1 MRIRI
6 LFKSKKKFI
15 YTGNGEYM
23 KLDIKKYMTKTLNG
37 MALGLFSSLII
48 GLILKQIGDL
58 LNLQMLV
65 SFGQVAQFMMG
76 PAIGAAV
83 AYSVGASPLGIFASI
98 VCGSIG
104 AGTVKNVDASYIMS
118 IGEPMGAFIAGLCA
132 AEISKVVSGKTKM
145 DIVVVP
151 AITIIIGGLVGVFL
165 SPIISEFMKWL
176 GYLIN
181 TTTEL
186 QPIPMGILIA
196 VFMGMILTLPISSAA
211 LAISLGLN
219 GLAAGASLVGCC
231 CQMIGFAF
239 ASYRE
244 NKFSG
249 VIAQGLGT
257 SMLQVPNIINNPLI
271 WIPPIVSS
279 AILGPLSTT
288 VFKMQSNSIGAGMG
302 TSGLVGQF
310 GSIAAMQ
317 GTEAMGMI
325 LFKISLIHFILP
337 AIITLFVSEYMRN
350 KNYIKL
356 GDMKLRSQ

>member
-1 MRIRI
+1 M
-6 LFKSKKKFI
+6 
-15 YTGNGEYM
+15 
-23 KLDIKKYMTKTLNG
+23 DIKGYMIKTLNG

-48 GLILKQIGDL
+48 GLILKQAGDL
-58 LNLQMLV
+58 LGISMLV
-65 SFGQVAQFMMG
+65 NFGQIAQFMMG

-83 AYSVGASPLGIFASI
+83 AYSVGAKPLGIFASI
-98 VCGSIG
+98 VCGAIG
-104 AGTVKNVDASYIMS
+104 AGSIKNVDAVYIMS
-118 IGEPMGAFIAGLCA
+118 IGEPMGAFVAGLIA
-132 AEISKVVSGKTKM
+132 AETSKLVAGKTKM
-145 DIVVVP
+145 DIVVIP
-151 AITIIIGGLVGVFL
+151 AVTIIVGGFVGVFL
-165 SPIISEFMKWL
+165 SPVISEFMKWL

-219 GLAAGASLVGCC
+219 GVAAGAALVGCC
-231 CQMIGFAF
+231 CQMIGFSS

-257 SMLQVPNIINNPLI
+257 SMLQVPNIINNPWI
-271 WIPPIVSS
+271 WLPPIVSS
-279 AILGPLSTT
+279 ALLGPLATT

-310 GSIAAMQ
+310 GTFAAMQ
-317 GTEAMGMI
+317 GTEPFMSI
-325 LFKISLIHFILP
+325 LIKIGVLQFILP
-337 AIITLFVSEYMRN
+337 ATLTLLISEYMR
-350 KNYIKL
+350 KKGLIKF
-356 GDMKLRSQ
+356 GDMKLKSQ